1 MLRTVDLTQSLEREE
16 YKKQILDCQLQL
28 RDLTRELYKQQ
39 RSLVIV
45 VEGWD
50 AAGKGGAIRRL
61 TEKVDPRGYEVYAIG
76 PPEGEDRTHHYL
88 WRFWRRLKAPE
99 DKQILIFDRS
109 WYGRVLVERVEG
121 FATEAE
127 WRRAYREINDF
138 ERQLTNHRM
147 LLVKLWFHISPDE
160 QLRRFEARKKTPHKR
175 WKLTEEDWR
184 NRDKWEQY
192 EQAVVD
198 MLQKTST
205 VTAPWTIIEGNDKY
219 WERVK
224 TQRTVIDALAPALQ
238 TSPDNPPKTEPEDD
252 PASSPNQKKQKQKKK
267 S

>member
-1 MLRTVDLTQSLEREE
+1 MLRTIDLTQRLERDE
-16 YKKQILDCQLQL
+16 YKKQLLECQLRL
-28 RDLTRELYKQQ
+28 RELTLKLYQQQ
-39 RSLVIV
+39 RSLIIV

-50 AAGKGGAIRRL
+50 AAGKGGAIRRV
-61 TEKVDPRGYEVYAIG
+61 TEKIDPRGYQVYSIG
-76 PPEGEDRTHHYL
+76 PPEGEDKTHHYL

-121 FATEAE
+121 FATETE

-147 LLVKLWFHISPDE
+147 LLVKLWFHISPEE
-160 QLRRFEARKKTPHKR
+160 QLKRFEARKETPHKR

-184 NRDKWEQY
+184 NREKWEQY
-192 EQAVVD
+192 EKAVED

-224 TQRTVIDALAPALQ
+224 TQRTVIDAMAPALEGDEAASAVE
-238 TSPDNPPKTEPEDD
+238 TAPDPGK
-252 PASSPNQKKQKQKKK
+252 PAKNKKKKK